1 MAAMSFVAL
10 SASAQSVEGTS
21 YMLPKNG
28 LRFTIKVEKSNTHQ
42 ATSASTPSDS

>member
-28 LRFTIKVEKSNTHQ
+28 LRFTIKVEKIEIRKI
-42 ATSASTPSDS
+42 